1 MSATKEWLLQ
11 SAERDLDMLCA
22 ENDRLHVVNAEM
34 LRALMR
40 AENWL
45 TELARVFPSEVPPD
59 VLEQV
64 RAAIA
69 SAKGRSE

>member
-1 MSATKEWLLQ
+1 MSRTKEWLMDQ
-11 SAERDLDMLCA
+11 RSHDLDLLA
-22 ENDRLHVVNAEM
+22 ADNDRLLIVNGEM

-69 SAKGRSE
+69 AGKESSK

>member
-1 MSATKEWLLQ
+1 MSMTKDWLMDQ
-11 SAERDLDMLCA
+11 HDYDLDLLAA
-22 ENDRLHVVNAEM
+22 ENDRLHIVNGEM

-69 SAKGRSE
+69 AAKECAK